1 MKAKYRLYAG
11 YYEAVITTRVLRRPY
26 THMSN
31 HFTLGNAIRAAERMD
46 PEALVFD
53 EDLKEEA
60 AAHFF
65 GVPFLP
71 EDLEKITTFDG
82 SKKEIALGL
91 TDYTLYALAK
101 RLDCPVDGLD
111 LRDVVN
117 YVALK
122 AKTSRKKASA
132 MVEGKSYGEVKDLLA
147 PWIPESEYKKVS

>member
-46 PEALVFD
+46 PEAYVFD
-53 EDLKEEA
+53 EDLRDEA
-60 AAHFF
+60 AAYYF
-65 GVPFLP
+65 GEPFLP
-71 EDLEKITTFDG
+71 EDLDKITTFDG
-82 SKKEIALGL
+82 SKKEISLGL

-117 YVALK
+117 YLALK

-132 MVEGKSYGEVKDLLA
+132 MVEGKSYGQVKDLLA